1 VRRLPPIIEP
11 SAGTHNARHKHARLG
26 PWYHENGF
34 QSGNRKLAMAYSSD
48 SSFRLASN
56 SRKRRLL
63 ALQIANQQQS
73 PFNSAGVG
81 SPFLRPPLRWSKLS
95 PLVIPADEVVRI
107 DVFQHDVATTRA
119 AAAAQLEQPPVAN
132 SGEREPGIDFQPVKD
147 LLAGK
152 KPAVWVFAGDG
163 LTLGARHT
171 GGQRNYCEHFAEEL
185 RFGLGRHLD
194 VVINTSSHAETSRS
208 LLDDLEWRALRF
220 QPAVVSVM
228 IGVNDAVA
236 GPEGRAEFRKNLEH
250 IIACIRAE
258 EAIPLLHTPPRID
271 LDRATTHA
279 DLRAY
284 VRLIR
289 DISSEL
295 DVPCVDHWA
304 FWIDIAT
311 MEPVGKNWLAADG
324 LNPTAAGH
332 RAMADLLFR
341 QLAIANEAA
350 LRAKTS

>member
-1 VRRLPPIIEP
+1 
-11 SAGTHNARHKHARLG
+11 
-26 PWYHENGF
+26 
-34 QSGNRKLAMAYSSD
+34 MAYSSD
-48 SSFRLASN
+48 SSFRLGSN

-73 PFNSAGVG
+73 SLNSAGVG
-81 SPFLRPPLRWSKLS
+81 SPFPRPPLRWSKMS

-107 DVFQHDVATTRA
+107 DVFQHDEMSTTRA
-119 AAAAQLEQPPVAN
+119 AALPKLEHAPAGN
-132 SGEREPGIDFQPVKD
+132 SSEREPGIDFQPVKD

-171 GGQRNYCEHFAEEL
+171 GGQRNYCEHFAEEI

-194 VVINTSSHAETSRS
+194 VVINTSSPAETSRS

-228 IGVNDAVA
+228 IGLNDAAA
-236 GPEGRAEFRKNLEH
+236 GPEGRVEFRKNLEH

-258 EAIPLLHTPPRID
+258 GAITLLHTPPRID
-271 LDRATTHA
+271 LDRAAAHG

-289 DISSEL
+289 DIAREL
-295 DVPCVDHWA
+295 DAPCVDHWA
-304 FWIDIAT
+304 FWKETAT

-324 LNPTAAGH
+324 LNPNAAGH
-332 RAMADLLFR
+332 RAMAELLFGR
-341 QLAIANEAA
+341 LEILAQHPQQAR
-350 LRAKTS
+350 LPG

>member
-1 VRRLPPIIEP
+1 MK
-11 SAGTHNARHKHARLG
+11 T
-26 PWYHENGF
+26 GF

-73 PFNSAGVG
+73 PLNSAGMG
-81 SPFLRPPLRWSKLS
+81 SPFPRPALRWSKRA
-95 PLVIPADEVVRI
+95 PLVISADEFVRI
-107 DVFQHDVATTRA
+107 DVFQHDDQSTTRA
-119 AAAAQLEQPPVAN
+119 ASIAEPQHAPAAESDDV
-132 SGEREPGIDFQPVKD
+132 EPGIDFQPFKD

-163 LTLGARHT
+163 ITLGARHT

-194 VVINTSSHAETSRS
+194 VVINTSSHGETSQS
-208 LLDDLEWRALRF
+208 LLEDLEWRALRF

-228 IGVNDAVA
+228 IGLNDAAA
-236 GPEGRAEFRKNLEH
+236 GPEGRVEFRKNLEQ

-258 EAIPLLHTPPRID
+258 GPIALLHTPPRID
-271 LDRATTHA
+271 LDRAAAHG

-284 VRLIR
+284 VRIVR
-289 DISSEL
+289 DVSREL
-295 DVPCVDHWA
+295 DVACVDHWA
-304 FWIDIAT
+304 FWKEVAT
-311 MEPVGKNWLAADG
+311 IEPVGKNWLAADG

-332 RAMADLLFR
+332 RAMADLLL
-341 QLAIANEAA
+341 QCLEI
-350 LRAKTS
+350 LSQKSQRAKLHG